1 MALRIRRGLE
11 ADRLSITPEEGELLY
26 TTDEKKWYGGDG
38 ITPGGNLISSDASE
52 VEELAIAY
60 AIALG

>member
-11 ADRLSITPEEGELLY
+11 ADRLSVTYELGEFVYITDTELL
-26 TTDEKKWYGGDG
+26 WIGDG
-38 ITPGGNLISSDASE
+38 VTPGGLPVDKSEESD
-52 VEELAIAY
+52 ELAIAY